1 MLSNARFL
9 ARQGLAFRGDGHE
22 ESDSNF
28 VRLIYLRSE
37 ENVELLDWMK
47 RKTNKY
53 TSGDMQNEMVKVMAL
68 RVLRGIA
75 ASIQATPFITVMV
88 DETTDVSNVEQVV
101 VCLRWVSGTLE
112 VHEDFVGLFEVTS
125 TKAETIYAAITDV
138 LLRLNLSL
146 SRVRG
151 QCYDGA
157 ATMSGAKSGVA
168 TRLCAAEPRAI
179 FTHCYGHSLN
189 LACCD
194 TIKRCKLMK
203 DAMDTTYEIIKLIKK
218 SPTREAMFKQIKEG
232 IQVGESPGIRTLCP
246 TRWTVRAESLKSILD
261 NFNVILELWTVSL
274 EHVKDTEMKARIHG
288 VSAQMKKFD
297 FFFGVSLGLLI
308 LRHSDNLSKTMQ
320 KTDMSAAEG
329 QAITAM
335 TIATLKSLR
344 TDENFDLFW
353 NKVTTSAECFDI
365 SKPALPRHR
374 KIPRRLDDGSMST
387 LHETVEIH
395 YRIIYFEA
403 LDLITSC
410 IEDRYNQ
417 PGFKTYEKVQTL
429 LLKAASKESYDEE
442 MQFVLYFYGSDF
454 DPLLLPTHL
463 ELFSQHFSKEHEVNG
478 VVVVSSI
485 LRYFS
490 SSTPSQLEL
499 MSEVCKLVKLLYVM
513 PATNAESERSFST
526 VRRIKSYLRS
536 TMYQQRLNHL
546 MLLNIHKSFTDKLN
560 LVDVANDFIAGNEHR
575 KNVFGIEFKVS
586 DLDS

>member
-1 MLSNARFL
+1 M
-9 ARQGLAFRGDGHE
+9 
-22 ESDSNF
+22 
-28 VRLIYLRSE
+28 
-37 ENVELLDWMK
+37 
-47 RKTNKY
+47 
-53 TSGDMQNEMVKVMAL
+53 
-68 RVLRGIA
+68 
-75 ASIQATPFITVMV
+75 
-88 DETTDVSNVEQVV
+88 
-101 VCLRWVSGTLE
+101 
-112 VHEDFVGLFEVTS
+112 
-125 TKAETIYAAITDV
+125 
-138 LLRLNLSL
+138 
-146 SRVRG
+146 
-151 QCYDGA
+151 
-157 ATMSGAKSGVA
+157 
-168 TRLCAAEPRAI
+168 
-179 FTHCYGHSLN
+179 
-189 LACCD
+189 
-194 TIKRCKLMK
+194 
-203 DAMDTTYEIIKLIKK
+203 
-218 SPTREAMFKQIKEG
+218 
-232 IQVGESPGIRTLCP
+232 
-246 TRWTVRAESLKSILD
+246 
-261 NFNVILELWTVSL
+261 SL

-297 FFFGVSLGLLI
+297 FFFGVSLGLL
-308 LRHSDNLSKTMQ
+308 RHSDNLSKTMQ
-320 KTDMSAAEG
+320 KTDMSAAEC
-329 QAITAM
+329 QATTAM

-353 NKVTTSAECFDI
+353 NKVATSAECFDI
-365 SKPALPRHR
+365 SKPAFPRHR
-374 KIPRRLDDGSMST
+374 KIPRRLDDGSMPT

-429 LLKAASKESYDEE
+429 LLKAAFKESYDEE

-463 ELFSQHFSKEHEVNG
+463 ELLSQHFFKEHEVNG

-485 LRYFS
+485 LRYSS

-536 TMYQQRLNHL
+536 TMSQQRLNHL